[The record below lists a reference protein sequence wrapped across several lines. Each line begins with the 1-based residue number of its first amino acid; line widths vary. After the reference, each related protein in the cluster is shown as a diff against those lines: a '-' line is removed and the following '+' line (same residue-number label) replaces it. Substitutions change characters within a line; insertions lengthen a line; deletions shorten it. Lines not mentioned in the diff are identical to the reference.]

1 MTVAVFPKLKR
12 SIANSADTTVAK
24 CTSVSLVIPAYNE
37 ENGIASVIERSL
49 PLRDE
54 LAKQGMTFELVVVD
68 DGSQD
73 KTASIVAQYPSVN
86 LVRHPHNRGYGAAIK
101 TGFCKA
107 AGDYLGFIDA
117 DGTYPPESLPALC
130 RAAVEQNADI
140 VIGSR
145 MSGAHSEMP
154 ITRRIGNIVYATL
167 LSLICNQVIHDTT
180 SGMRLIRKSAL
191 ARIYP
196 LPDTLDFT
204 PAMSTRA
211 FHENLSVIEVPI
223 PYAERLGRSK
233 LNIVRDGVRFTNSI
247 VWTALAYN
255 PVRMLGM
262 IGSVAMVIAMFIG
275 AGVVAM
281 RLSGVTELDP
291 VGVFSLFA
299 ALVLAVC
306 GIGTFALGATF
317 NYLTSLFHKR
327 PVRSGLFGKP
337 LFKTSLDHHFGWIG
351 LLCSL
356 GGVVLGITSFLL
368 GMNGWEITRLW
379 FYLLASVSMILV
391 GMQLTISW
399 IVMRTLDQLAQ
410 REIAAQRDLGNTND

>member
-1 MTVAVFPKLKR
+1 MTVAIFPQLKR
-12 SIANSADTTVAK
+12 PRLHLHDATATQ
-24 CTSVSLVIPAYNE
+24 CTNVSLIIPAFNE
-37 ENGIASVIERSL
+37 ENGIARVIERSL

-73 KTASIVAQYPSVN
+73 KTASIVAQYPLVN

-101 TGFCKA
+101 TGFCQA
-107 AGDYLGFIDA
+107 SGDYLAFIDA
-117 DGTYPPESLPALC
+117 DGTYPPESLPDLC
-130 RAAVEQNADI
+130 RAAIEKNADM

-154 ITRRIGNIVYATL
+154 ITRRIGNMAYATL

-211 FHENLSVIEVPI
+211 FHENLTVIEVPI

-262 IGSVAMVIAMFIG
+262 IGFVAMVIAMLIG
-275 AGVVAM
+275 AGVIVM
-281 RLSGVTELDP
+281 RLSGTTELDP

-337 LFKTSLDHHFGWIG
+337 LFKTSLDHHFGWLG

-356 GGVVLGITSFLL
+356 GGVVLGITSFIL
-368 GMNGWEITRLW
+368 GMNGWAITRLW

-410 REIAAQRDLGNTND
+410 REIAAQHDLGNTND